1 MTLELKGI
9 ENLDNKERLDY
20 MVDFGKATI
29 KTEADM
35 IAMMANISSIIFNV
49 VEDLNWAGFYLVKED
64 ELVLGPFQGL
74 PAVSYT
80 HLIALIAG
88 ATDEKDYIEFAK
100 TLDAAAKEIGVD
112 FIGGYSALV
121 HGEMTPADEIL
132 INSIPAAL
140 AETEKVCSS
149 VNVGTTKNGLNTVSY
164 THLYQDPLVYYLC
177 HEEGD

>member
-20 MVDFGKATI
+20 MVDFGRATI

-74 PAVSYT
+74 PACT
-80 HLIALIAG
+80 RLA
-88 ATDEKDYIEFAK
+88 DEGVCVVAWENKKVMRIENVHDFSGHVACDSASNSELVFPILVK
-100 TLDAAAKEIGVD
+100 NEVIGVLD
-112 FIGGYSALV
+112 LDSPSLGRFTSLEEEKFKELV
-121 HGEMTPADEIL
+121 RAM
-132 INSIPAAL
+132 
-140 AETEKVCSS
+140 
-149 VNVGTTKNGLNTVSY
+149 
-164 THLYQDPLVYYLC
+164 
-177 HEEGD
+177 EEELSK